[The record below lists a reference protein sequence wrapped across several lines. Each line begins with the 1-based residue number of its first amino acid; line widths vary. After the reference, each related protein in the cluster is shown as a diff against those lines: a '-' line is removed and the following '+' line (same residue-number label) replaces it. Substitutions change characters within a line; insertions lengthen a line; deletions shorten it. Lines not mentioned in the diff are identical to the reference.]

1 MVISLKWVGYELLL
15 YIFFILGFEHVR
27 IRNVRNQ
34 DMSGS
39 ETWLN
44 LKDVTTMSKLPLM
57 PREKPQ
63 SPAGRRVFG
72 VRASHGEAKNCRCR
86 RWVGP
91 SPSSCDAQFLWKR
104 RLGPSMEEPW
114 LDNQTTSNNGKPH
127 LGAQHG
133 HVFFHGVLRISF
145 LKQFRRKAWTVA
157 QLSEEKCES
166 PQHGNLSH
174 CP

>member
-145 LKQFRRKAWTVA
+145 LKQFRRKA
-157 QLSEEKCES
+157 
-166 PQHGNLSH
+166 
-174 CP
+174 

>member
-1 MVISLKWVGYELLL
+1 MNSYCTYSWDFLGLNMLELDTLE
-15 YIFFILGFEHVR
+15 IR
-27 IRNVRNQ
+27 ICLDQ
-34 DMSGS
+34 KPG
-39 ETWLN
+39 

-57 PREKPQ
+57 AREKPQ

-114 LDNQTTSNNGKPH
+114 LDNQTTSNNVKPH

-145 LKQFRRKAWTVA
+145 LKQFRRKA
-157 QLSEEKCES
+157 
-166 PQHGNLSH
+166 
-174 CP
+174 